1 MYIKNNNKNNSKNVR
16 CVNCGEIGH
25 IVKECSAP
33 VTSFGII
40 AYKVCDFDDP
50 LDTNSKL
57 KEILKLVQP
66 KLNDTFST
74 KKIKFLM
81 IQRKDTMGYID
92 FIRGKYPSEP
102 NRKFKKIMT
111 CFNEMTLDEKH
122 NISTQDFDTIWWNL
136 WVNRESRCFKN
147 EYELAKRKYSQLSI
161 SDLLS
166 KSTNSYLFSEV
177 CIPKGRKNIKEQ
189 NNMCAIREFHE
200 ETGYSKDCYDLIE
213 NYPVIIEEFTGTDEI
228 EYRHVYYLA
237 KMKDNVHTPNVDT
250 TNLMQA
256 GEVLNLGFFTIDE
269 CLALIRPYDI
279 AKKNVM
285 IKVSNDINGIEN
297 TDKENTIISYNKLL
311 DVYNKGNQYLIDTL
325 I

>member
-40 AYKVCDFDDP
+40 AYKVSNFDDP
-50 LDTNSKL
+50 LDTNLQL
-57 KEILKLVQP
+57 KEMLELVQP
-66 KLNDTFST
+66 VNLSNKN
-74 KKIKFLM
+74 IKFLM

-92 FIRGKYPSEP
+92 FVRGKYPDEP
-102 NRKFKKIMT
+102 KRKIKKIMT
-111 CFNEMTLDEKH
+111 CLNEMTVNEKQ
-122 NISTQDFDTIWWNL
+122 NLATQQFDTIWWNL

-147 EYELAKRKYSQLSI
+147 EYELAKKKYTQLNMQ
-161 SDLLS
+161 DLLS

-189 NNMCAIREFHE
+189 NNTCAMREFHE
-200 ETGYSKDCYDLIE
+200 ETGYSKECYDLIE

-237 KMKDNVHTPNVDT
+237 KMKDNTHTPNVDT

-297 TDKENTIISYNKLL
+297 TDKQNTVVLYNKLTNI
-311 DVYNKGNQYLIDTL
+311 YNNGSQYLIDSL